1 MNQKYLF
8 AIAAAMMVGVFAIAI
23 LFHDKGNATLA
34 NTPVV
39 VDRSALER
47 AHAPSLGASDARVHI
62 VEFLDPACETCRSF
76 YPFVKELMAAA
87 PGRIRLSVRYA
98 PLHEGSDEVVRMLE
112 AAKLQGKFWETL
124 EAVFAAQEQ
133 WAINHRAHPELVWNF
148 IGNIGLNLEKLR
160 ADMRSPAV
168 EAVIRQDIQD
178 GRTVNVQAT
187 PEFFV
192 NGRPLPSFG
201 YDPLQALVAEELDK
215 AY

>member
-8 AIAAAMMVGVFAIAI
+8 AIAAILMAGVFTLATV
-23 LFHDKGNATLA
+23 FHDDGKQSAQSA
-34 NTPVV
+34 AA
-39 VDRSALER
+39 VDRTLLER
-47 AHAPSLGASDARVHI
+47 SHAPSLGAADARVHI

-76 YPFVKELMAAA
+76 YPFVKELIAAA

-98 PLHEGSDEVVRMLE
+98 PLHEGSDEVARMLE

-124 EAVFAAQEQ
+124 DAVFAAQDQ

-148 IGNIGLNLEKLR
+148 IANVGLNLEKLKS
-160 ADMRSPAV
+160 DMHSPAV
-168 EAVIRQDIQD
+168 DAIVRQDIQD
-178 GRTVNVQAT
+178 ARTVGVRAT

-192 NGRPLPSFG
+192 NGRAMPSFG
-201 YDPLQALVAEELDK
+201 YEQLRGLVTEELKK

>member
-8 AIAAAMMVGVFAIAI
+8 AIAAVLMASVFGLA
-23 LFHDKGNATLA
+23 LVFHDDGRQAATAVTL
-34 NTPVV
+34 
-39 VDRSALER
+39 DRSVLER
-47 AHAPSLGASDARVHI
+47 AHAPTLGAPDARVHI

-76 YPFVKELMAAA
+76 YPLVKELMAAA

-133 WAINHRAHPELVWNF
+133 WAINHRAHAELVWNF
-148 IGNIGLNLEKLR
+148 IGNVGLNLEKLK
-160 ADMRSPAV
+160 ADMHSPAV
-168 EAVIRQDIQD
+168 EAVVRQDIQD
-178 GRTVNVQAT
+178 ARTVNVQAT

-192 NGRPLPSFG
+192 NGRPMPSFG
-201 YDPLQALVAEELDK
+201 FEQLRGLVAEELEK

>member
-8 AIAAAMMVGVFAIAI
+8 AIAAALMAGVFAIAV
-23 LFHDKGNATLA
+23 LFHDTGNATSA
-34 NTPVV
+34 NAPVV

-47 AHAPSLGASDARVHI
+47 AHAPALGAQDARVHI

-148 IGNIGLNLEKLR
+148 IGNIGLNLEKLK

-168 EAVIRQDIQD
+168 EEVIRQDIQD